1 MPHGISAISA
11 ISAGHKKQ
19 FSKMKCVILA
29 AGYATRLYPLTQ
41 NFPKPLLE
49 VAGKPIL
56 DWLIDDMSQTGLIDE
71 YIIISNHK
79 FAPIFQSWADLKFF
93 AEQSGR
99 AERKDQRSKFKVQS
113 SKFKVIDDGTSSNET
128 RLGAVKDIQFAIDQ
142 LHLDDDL
149 LVMAGD
155 NLLDFSLSH
164 FIRFAKEKNATCV
177 MRYFE
182 HDEARLHKTGV
193 AEIDADGRILSMEE
207 KPANPKS
214 NWCIPAF
221 YYYTRQDARLIK
233 KGIDSGCGVDAPG
246 SFIAWLSTQTTV
258 YTYEMPGRRYDIGT
272 LESYEAVKQT
282 YTGPT
287 T

>member
-99 AERKDQRSKFKVQS
+99 AERKDQSSLQSKAAEPSAKFKVFS
-113 SKFKVIDDGTSSNET
+113 GFVCVCIGDYWMDG
-128 RLGAVKDIQFAIDQ
+128 VQ
-142 LHLDDDL
+142 
-149 LVMAGD
+149 V
-155 NLLDFSLSH
+155 
-164 FIRFAKEKNATCV
+164 
-177 MRYFE
+177 
-182 HDEARLHKTGV
+182 
-193 AEIDADGRILSMEE
+193 
-207 KPANPKS
+207 
-214 NWCIPAF
+214 
-221 YYYTRQDARLIK
+221 
-233 KGIDSGCGVDAPG
+233 
-246 SFIAWLSTQTTV
+246 
-258 YTYEMPGRRYDIGT
+258 
-272 LESYEAVKQT
+272 
-282 YTGPT
+282 
-287 T
+287 

>member
-1 MPHGISAISA
+1 
-11 ISAGHKKQ
+11 
-19 FSKMKCVILA
+19 MKCVILA

-49 VAGKPIL
+49 VSGKPIL

-79 FAPIFQSWADLKFF
+79 FAPIFAQWADLKFKVQSSLQSKA
-93 AEQSGR
+93 AEPS
-99 AERKDQRSKFKVQS
+99 AKFKVQS
-113 SKFKVIDDGTSSNET
+113 SKIKVLDDGTSSNES

-155 NLLDFSLSH
+155 NLLDFSLGH

-177 MRYFE
+177 MRYYE
-182 HDEARLHKTGV
+182 HNEARLHKTGV